1 MSISIDCNNKQ
12 ILRIKNTSF
21 GSLHEAINRYISE
34 QDISVSESIQKL
46 LYETDQDVFGGG
58 AIYADIADY
67 LKTKKDVTDFAY
79 LIKNALHIV
88 QATAYP
94 FQQSTE
100 KLFWDF
106 HQAIVD
112 YSNELNY

>member
-1 MSISIDCNNKQ
+1 MSISIDCSNKQ

-46 LYETDQDVFGGG
+46 LYETDQDVLGGG

-67 LKTKKDVTDFAY
+67 LKTKKDAADFEY
-79 LIKNALHIV
+79 LIQNALRMV
-88 QATAYP
+88 QSTTYP

-100 KLFWDF
+100 KLLWDF

-112 YSNELNY
+112 YAKQLKE